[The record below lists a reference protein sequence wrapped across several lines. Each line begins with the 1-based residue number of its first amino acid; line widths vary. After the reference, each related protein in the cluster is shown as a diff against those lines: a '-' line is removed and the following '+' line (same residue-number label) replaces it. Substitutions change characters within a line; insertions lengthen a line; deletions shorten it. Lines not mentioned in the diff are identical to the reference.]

1 MNPTEIDAP
10 FEDILAECTAL
21 LERMDILLG
30 AIEPVTPDEA
40 RATLKTPGNGEIVIR
55 ELAAHCR
62 ETEITRAGC
71 ITVDDMTRAWDR
83 AQAIKRV
90 VELAD
95 LVHARLAAA
104 RFRTES
110 DSWRAALTF
119 YALFRSLSTRDA
131 SVKARLETVV
141 TFFRH
146 KARPARRLPVPISRR
161 QPPAVSQ

>member
-30 AIEPVTPDEA
+30 AIEPLTPDET
-40 RATLKTPGNGEIVIR
+40 RATLKPPGEAEIVIR

-62 ETEITRAGC
+62 ETEVTHAGRV
-71 ITVDDMTRAWDR
+71 TVDDMTRAFDR
-83 AQAIKRV
+83 AQAIRRV
-90 VELAD
+90 VELAA
-95 LVHARLAAA
+95 LVHARLAAS

-110 DSWRAALTF
+110 ESWRAALTF

-131 SVKARLETVV
+131 TVKARLETVV

-146 KARPARRLPVPISRR
+146 KRGPARRLPLPIA
-161 QPPAVSQ
+161 PGGGGK